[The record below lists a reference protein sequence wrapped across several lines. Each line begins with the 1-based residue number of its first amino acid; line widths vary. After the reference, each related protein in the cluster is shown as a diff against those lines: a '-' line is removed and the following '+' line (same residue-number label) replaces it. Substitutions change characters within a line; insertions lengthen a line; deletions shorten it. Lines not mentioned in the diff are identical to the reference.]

1 MSQVTVES
9 WIISNLK
16 CYGNSLI
23 PNQLIE
29 SFGKKDLE
37 EALCQE
43 TGLEIVIKEKTLEEE
58 EDDYYEDDYLRTSR
72 KKTKK
77 IKTKVLNYFAEEVK
91 SDKVNANKNK
101 DTFTYKKE
109 YVNVPVEEKQQNK
122 SKGVNVEDLL
132 TEIMKDALNDD
143 DTDIYQEEETVKVE
157 TSKKQEEKQ
166 NKSKEKFKPTD
177 NTQEE
182 QDTPKIKIKE
192 SRMSRNKLTD
202 LNDHLFEQ
210 LERLNDDDLTEEQ
223 LAKEINRSKAMQD
236 IAKQI
241 IDNSRVQVDVAKLM
255 IDYGDIN
262 EINGKNMSKLLPMI
276 ETKEKM

>member
-1 MSQVTVES
+1 MAQITIEN

-23 PNQLIE
+23 PNQLID

-43 TGLEIVIKEKTLEEE
+43 TGLEIVIKEKILEE

-72 KKTKK
+72 KKTNK
-77 IKTKVLNYFAEEVK
+77 IKTKVVNYFAEEVK
-91 SDKVNANKNK
+91 SSNSNAKNKNK
-101 DTFTYKKE
+101 DVFSYKKE
-109 YVNVPVEEKQQNK
+109 YVNEPVKEQEKK

-132 TEIMKDALNDD
+132 TEIMKEALSEDDSDNDN
-143 DTDIYQEEETVKVE
+143 QEEEIIE
-157 TSKKQEEKQ
+157 TKTTRKKEDKQ
-166 NKSKEKFKPTD
+166 IKSKEKIKQD
-177 NTQEE
+177 KEVE
-182 QDTPKIKIKE
+182 AEDTPRIKIKE

-210 LERLNDDDLTEEQ
+210 LERLNDDELTEEQ
-223 LAKEINRSKAMQD
+223 LNKEINRSKAMQD

-241 IDNSRVQVDVAKLM
+241 IDNSRVQVEVTKLM

-276 ETKEKM
+276 ETKDK